1 MHKKIGILL
10 FMVILIILPVIT
22 LLTLPKEKKP
32 FSENEN
38 RYLSEF
44 PELDLEAVIE
54 EDFMNGFD
62 SWLSDRFY
70 GREIWISAK
79 NNIEE
84 MLGKTEIS
92 TVYTKDDQMLQ
103 ILSEY
108 DNIGAPYSTDT
119 VETNLNVI
127 QTFADKHPDTPVYF
141 MLCPTSVGI
150 YGEDLLPEAVKD
162 VSVNEID
169 MIDDCYSKLS
179 SIGTIHVEDS
189 LFASKD
195 EYIYYRTDHHW
206 TSLGA
211 YKAYAASSETLG
223 FTPYNLEDFN
233 VVTGSTS
240 FQGTLF
246 SKTLDQS
253 VTKDAIDMYTLADN
267 SVSCTLTST
276 NGVTEETFDSIFFP
290 EYLEVKDKYSTY
302 TGQNAAIVTIDS
314 TNLQNLPLAASSGCD
329 GNKNQQ
335 EDKSLLI
342 IKDSYANSMVQ
353 FLANNYTTITMIDLR
368 YMNQPFSNLINVDD
382 YDQVLF
388 LYNCIT
394 FSDDGDLIKLNM
406 E

>member
-1 MHKKIGILL
+1 MHKRIGIIL
-10 FMVILIILPVIT
+10 FMVILVLLPVIT
-22 LLTLPKEKKP
+22 MLTLPEEKKP

-44 PELDLEAVIE
+44 PELDFKSVIE

-62 SWLSDRFY
+62 SWISDRFY

-84 MLGKTEIS
+84 LLGKTEIS

-108 DNIGAPYSTDT
+108 ENIGAPYSTDT
-119 VETNLNVI
+119 VETNLAVI

-150 YGEDLLPEAVKD
+150 YGEDLLPEAVKR
-162 VSVNEID
+162 VSVNEIA
-169 MIDDCYSKLS
+169 MIEDCYSKLS
-179 SIGTIHVEDS
+179 GVKTIHVEDS
-189 LFASKD
+189 LSVSKD

-211 YKAYAASSETLG
+211 YKAYAAAGETLG
-223 FTPYNLEDFN
+223 YTPYDLEEFD
-233 VVTGSTS
+233 VVTGSNA

-253 VTKDAIDMYTLADN
+253 VTKDAIDMYSLADG
-267 SVSCTLTST
+267 SVSFTLTSS

-302 TGQNAAIVTIDS
+302 TGQNAAIVTIES
-314 TNLQNLPLAASSGCD
+314 I
-329 GNKNQQ
+329 NKNQQ

-368 YMNQPFSNLINVDD
+368 YMNQPFSNLINVED
-382 YDQVLF
+382 YDQVMF